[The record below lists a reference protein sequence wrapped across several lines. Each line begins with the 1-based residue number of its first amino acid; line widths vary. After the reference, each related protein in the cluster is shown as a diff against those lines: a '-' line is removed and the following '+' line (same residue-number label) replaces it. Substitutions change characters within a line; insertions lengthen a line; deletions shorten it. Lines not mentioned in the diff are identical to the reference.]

1 MTDCRHSDDW
11 LGAVVVF
18 EGLINLQVDQQ
29 EHPRSLAEMQDIREM
44 CLRCFEFAEQMEI
57 LGAGVP
63 DVPLSLPEKNDT
75 CSEKKDAE
83 KGGGEGDVRAHASLR
98 GDKLRRNK

>member
-1 MTDCRHSDDW
+1 
-11 LGAVVVF
+11 
-18 EGLINLQVDQQ
+18 
-29 EHPRSLAEMQDIREM
+29 
-44 CLRCFEFAEQMEI
+44 MEI